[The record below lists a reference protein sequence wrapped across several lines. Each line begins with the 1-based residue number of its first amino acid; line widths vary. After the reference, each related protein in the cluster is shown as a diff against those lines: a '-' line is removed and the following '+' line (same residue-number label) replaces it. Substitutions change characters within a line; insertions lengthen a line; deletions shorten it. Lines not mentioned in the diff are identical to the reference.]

1 MNSDLLMALIV
12 SKQKFEAT
20 TGHAATV
27 FVCSKELSEVISTET
42 VLRCPIEIDECLYG
56 LNSFFWM

>member
-1 MNSDLLMALIV
+1 MNSGMLMALII
-12 SKQKFEAT
+12 SKEKFEST
-20 TGHAATV
+20 TGHPAMV
-27 FVCSKELSEVISTET
+27 FVCSKELAEEIGTET